1 MGGSLS
7 FSLLLLQFA
16 FGRLSLAWWFYNSAL
31 QTLSCSCVIVILF
44 LLMKCVLRDFRERK
58 SPILELELEAGI
70 VIPSATAEQEVAAQ
84 YSTGTPACI
93 WPCSSTA
100 LDSGCLARVSHREP
114 KASCSKVQSWCHN
127 VIRKKKEQEGKAG
140 GRKAPITWL
149 QISLEK
155 GALR

>member
-1 MGGSLS
+1 
-7 FSLLLLQFA
+7 
-16 FGRLSLAWWFYNSAL
+16 
-31 QTLSCSCVIVILF
+31 
-44 LLMKCVLRDFRERK
+44 MKYVLRDFRERK

-127 VIRKKKEQEGKAG
+127 VIRKKKGAG
-140 GRKAPITWL
+140 GEGRRQESSDYLAADFLGKRSIEVMFGSAVLCCDLFTGTSRDI
-149 QISLEK
+149 
-155 GALR
+155 